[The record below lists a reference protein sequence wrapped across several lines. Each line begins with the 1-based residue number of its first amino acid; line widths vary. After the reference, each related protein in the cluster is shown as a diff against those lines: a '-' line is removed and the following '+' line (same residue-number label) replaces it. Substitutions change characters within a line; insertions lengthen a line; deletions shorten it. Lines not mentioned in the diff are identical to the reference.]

1 VQSVKIDLP
10 REPEVIE
17 IHVLADFHLGDP
29 FCDEKLVRRQ
39 IEIVKSRENA
49 YCILNGD
56 LLNTALKGSV
66 SDCYEEKIS
75 PMEQLKLIV
84 GLMEPIAKKCLVI
97 TSGNHERR
105 VSKDTS
111 IDLMEIVARELQVP
125 YAEEGAMLYISCGQ
139 NVAEHRDKPV
149 TYMVYVTHGSGGGR
163 TEGGKINALA
173 QLVALVDADIYVH
186 SHVHLPGAFKEDYF
200 RTNPNNRTT
209 TRVTKLFVSTAA
221 TLDYGGY
228 AQRAKYRPASKD
240 NPVIY
245 LNGRKKEASAIV

>member
-105 VSKDTS
+105 VAKDTS
-111 IDLMEIVARELQVP
+111 IDLMEIAARELNVP
-125 YAEEGAMLYISCGQ
+125 YAADGAVLYVSCGK
-139 NVAEHRDKPV
+139 NVAEHRDKPIV
-149 TYMVYVTHGSGGGR
+149 YMIYTTHGSGGGR

>member
-1 VQSVKIDLP
+1 MI
-10 REPEVIE
+10 
-17 IHVLADFHLGDP
+17 
-29 FCDEKLVRRQ
+29 
-39 IEIVKSRENA
+39 
-49 YCILNGD
+49 
-56 LLNTALKGSV
+56 
-66 SDCYEEKIS
+66 
-75 PMEQLKLIV
+75 
-84 GLMEPIAKKCLVI
+84 
-97 TSGNHERR
+97 
-105 VSKDTS
+105 
-111 IDLMEIVARELQVP
+111 
-125 YAEEGAMLYISCGQ
+125 YAA
-139 NVAEHRDKPV
+139 
-149 TYMVYVTHGSGGGR
+149 HGSGGGR

>member
-1 VQSVKIDLP
+1 MQSIKIDLP

-39 IEIVKSRENA
+39 IETVRSRENA

-105 VSKDTS
+105 VAKDTS
-111 IDLMEIVARELQVP
+111 IDLMEIASRELGVP
-125 YAEEGAMLYISCGQ
+125 YAADGAVLYVSCGQ
-139 NVAEHRDKPV
+139 NVAEHRTNPIV
-149 TYMVYVTHGSGGGR
+149 YMIYAAHGSGGGR

-173 QLVALVDADIYVH
+173 QLVALVDADIYIH

-200 RTNPNNRTT
+200 RTNPNTRTT
-209 TRVTKLFVSTAA
+209 SRVTKLFVSTAA